1 MQFYILKTLITI
13 FIITLEIGSVGATDK
28 IQYHSLFNGRDLFGW
43 TTTGNWT
50 VEPGGIL
57 TIKPRPGEKG
67 WQRYADYL
75 WTDKVYDNFTLELEY
90 KIPKDGNSG
99 IFFGV
104 KNKNNPVYERFE
116 IQILDSHNKTETLTA
131 HDCGGLIGIQAPKKN
146 AAKPFGQ
153 WNRMTIVC
161 QGNHLRVKLNGE
173 QILDLDVSTKIAR
186 DKPFSGYIGLQD
198 HGLPLEFRN
207 IRIK

>member
-13 FIITLEIGSVGATDK
+13 FIITLEIGPVGATDK

-75 WTDKVYDNFTLELEY
+75 WTDKTYDNFTLELEY

-104 KNKNNPVYERFE
+104 KNKNNPVYEGFE

>member
-1 MQFYILKTLITI
+1 MQFYIFKNLMIL
-13 FIITLEIGSVGATDK
+13 FIIMLEIGALGATDNT
-28 IQYHSLFNGRDLFGW
+28 QYHPLFNGRDLAGW

-75 WTDKVYDNFTLELEY
+75 WTDKTYDNFTLELEY

-104 KNKNNPVYERFE
+104 KNKNNPVYEGFE

-131 HDCGGLIGIQAPKKN
+131 HDCGGLIGLQAPKTN

-153 WNRMTIVC
+153 WNQMTIVC

-173 QILDLDVSTKIAR
+173 QILDLDVSAKITR
-186 DKPFSGYIGLQD
+186 DKPFDGYIGLQD

>member
-1 MQFYILKTLITI
+1 MHFYNLNILVTFLM
-13 FIITLEIGSVGATDK
+13 IILEMESLGATDDAH
-28 IQYHSLFNGRDLFGW
+28 YRPLFNGRDLAGW

-67 WQRYADYL
+67 WQRYPDYL
-75 WTDKVYDNFTLELEY
+75 WTDKMHDNFTLELEY

-104 KNKNNPVYERFE
+104 KNKNNPVYEGFE

-131 HDCGGLIGIQAPKKN
+131 HDCGGLIGIQAPKTN
-146 AAKPFGQ
+146 AAKPFGE
-153 WNRMTIVC
+153 WNRMTIAC
-161 QGNHLRVKLNGE
+161 HGNHLRVKLNGD
-173 QILDLDVSTKIAR
+173 QILDLDVGAKTAR
-186 DKPFSGYIGLQD
+186 DQPLAGYIGLQD